1 MVLEW
6 TPEDASLRISLH
18 LKRSM
23 GDSEPPDIFQH
34 HQGTGDLGVIH
45 TNLQLHVHYYSAI

>member
-6 TPEDASLRISLH
+6 TPEDASLLQAH

-34 HQGTGDLGVIH
+34 QSIGYLRTRGKETLYI
-45 TNLQLHVHYYSAI
+45 